1 MNRTI
6 LILGCGDV
14 GTALGRLLVAQGH
27 RVIGVRRNSIA
38 TLAETGIEGVAL
50 DVNAPDALNTLPD
63 ADIIVYAISA
73 DRFEEKAYQTAYV
86 DGLTATLD
94 HFEARRHPPQ
104 HVFFVSST
112 SVYGQQQGETVDEES
127 PLEPA
132 SFSGQRLI
140 EAEQRLERSPLPG
153 TTVRFSGIYG
163 PGRERLIG
171 QVREGRIAPATPVMY
186 SNRIHRDDCAGVLD
200 FLIRRVFEGKSPE
213 AVYLASDRESAPLH
227 EVMMWLARR
236 LKVEPS
242 NEIQSPL
249 RRRASKRCDS
259 RRLIETGYDFR
270 YPTFREGYED
280 ILRQGGFMPAE
291 PV

>member
-14 GTALGRLLVAQGH
+14 GTALGHLLVKQGH

-38 TLAETGIEGVAL
+38 ALADTGIEGVAL
-50 DVNAPDALNTLPD
+50 DVNAPGALETLPD

-86 DGLTATLD
+86 DGLTATLA
-94 HFEARRHPPQ
+94 HFEARARAPQ

-112 SVYGQQQGETVDEES
+112 SVYGQQQGETVNEES

-140 EAEQRLERSPLPG
+140 EAEQRLAQSPLPG

-200 FLIRRVFEGKSPE
+200 FLIRRVFEGEPV
-213 AVYLASDRESAPLH
+213 APVYLASDRESAPLH
-227 EVMMWLARR
+227 EVMKWLARQ
-236 LKVEPS
+236 LKVEPDS
-242 NEIQSPL
+242 EIQSPL

-259 RRLIETGYDFR
+259 SRLIETGYRFC

-280 ILRQGGFMPAE
+280 ILRQGGFMPARQA
-291 PV
+291 